1 VLARSEQE
9 IRASSSIQK
18 PNMLGGSPEDKL
30 YQDRRQRRSWAEA
43 SEIKHKRH
51 ICMQG
56 GALIGPGR
64 VVIRVSTAAVHVCCQ
79 PAMSLHRTI
88 AQACSLDPQRSVV
101 AWKHGSQA
109 CRTHGGMG
117 KTTAAPRCRPCH
129 VGRPRWPLGGQR
141 VSTSSG
147 DMIAR
152 TRDWVGDGETAIVR
166 GLPRND
172 DAERY
177 SKHVQRLERE

>member
-1 VLARSEQE
+1 MS
-9 IRASSSIQK
+9 
-18 PNMLGGSPEDKL
+18 
-30 YQDRRQRRSWAEA
+30 
-43 SEIKHKRH
+43 
-51 ICMQG
+51 
-56 GALIGPGR
+56 
-64 VVIRVSTAAVHVCCQ
+64 
-79 PAMSLHRTI
+79 AMSLHRTI

-109 CRTHGGMG
+109 CRTHEQDHGRP
-117 KTTAAPRCRPCH
+117 PRCRPCH

-141 VSTSSG
+141 VSTTSG

-152 TRDWVGDGETAIVR
+152 TRDWVDDGETAIVR

-177 SKHVQRLERE
+177 SQYVQRLERE